1 MKETRMETGGK
12 SRRRQQR
19 GPLRCEHAIA
29 VAGLI
34 VLGVALLD
42 AFGDRF
48 ELVGRSVV
56 AAVSSSSA
64 PTRY

>member
-1 MKETRMETGGK
+1 MKEQMEAGGK
-12 SRRRQQR
+12 IKRSQQR

-29 VAGLI
+29 AAGLI

-56 AAVSSSSA
+56 AAVSSSPA